1 MTQHTGNGSSEVA
14 AAFESLSERLI
25 GEHWSFY
32 PTTGSRIGRH
42 EYDGQLPDLSPAQ
55 VSRRQQEI
63 RRGMAELQALDTT
76 TLGADEQLSRQ
87 MLELFLQREL
97 FTFEEMRPLE
107 NNPMRQAGFLNMGG
121 YVRRDYAPLEDRLR
135 SATAALRQVPGFLQ
149 TLDAALRD
157 DLSRHIVDMSVESYG
172 GMAHFYRT
180 DLAAF
185 ANAVGDRQIADDF
198 TEAIGTA
205 ASAIDGFVEGLQARA
220 KAGDNAFAIGSG
232 LYSRMLATGEGLDLP
247 LERIAAVGQA
257 NLEENLARLQE
268 VAASIAPGK
277 PVQAIVESIS
287 RNHPDAARL
296 IPDTREMLEDIRQS
310 LLDYGIISLPS
321 EDRCQVVETPAYMR
335 YAFAAM
341 DSAGAL
347 ETRATESF
355 YYVTPVE
362 EHWTAKQ
369 AEEWLSKFD
378 YNTLRIISIHE
389 VYPGHFVHH
398 LHNRYGRAL
407 PLINRAATSY
417 AFTEG
422 WAHYTEQMMLETEYG
437 TNRPELL
444 LTQLLEALVR
454 NCRYVCSVAMHTGD
468 MTVDQATRFF
478 MENSFM
484 AEYPSRREAMRGTFD
499 PGYLNYTLGKL
510 MILKLREDFRREQNG
525 GYSLKTFHDRLLSHG
540 APPLPLLRP
549 VMLEQDGTPL

>member
-1 MTQHTGNGSSEVA
+1 
-14 AAFESLSERLI
+14 
-25 GEHWSFY
+25 
-32 PTTGSRIGRH
+32 
-42 EYDGQLPDLSPAQ
+42 
-55 VSRRQQEI
+55 
-63 RRGMAELQALDTT
+63 
-76 TLGADEQLSRQ
+76 
-87 MLELFLQREL
+87 
-97 FTFEEMRPLE
+97 
-107 NNPMRQAGFLNMGG
+107 MRQAGFLNMGG

-135 SATAALRQVPGFLQ
+135 SATAALREVPDFLQ

-185 ANAVGDRQIADDF
+185 ASAVGDHEIASQF
-198 TEAIGTA
+198 TA
-205 ASAIDGFVEGLQARA
+205 AVNGAAATLDGFVERLTVRARA
-220 KAGDNAFAIGSG
+220 EENAFAIGSR
-232 LYSRMLATGEGLDLP
+232 LYSRMLSTGEGLELP
-247 LERIAAVGQA
+247 LDRVAAVGQA

-268 VAASIAPGK
+268 AAASIAPGK
-277 PVQAIVESIS
+277 PVRAIVEEIS
-287 RNHPDAARL
+287 RNHPDAAGL

-310 LLDYGIISLPS
+310 LLDYDVISLPS
-321 EDRCQVVETPAYMR
+321 EDRCQVAETPAYMR

-347 ETRATESF
+347 ETQATESF
-355 YYVTPVE
+355 YYVTPIE
-362 EHWTAKQ
+362 EHWTDEQ
-369 AEEWLSKFD
+369 AEQWLSKFD

-398 LHNRYGRAL
+398 LHNRYGRSL

-437 TNRPELL
+437 AGRPELL

-454 NCRYVCSVAMHTGD
+454 NCRYVCSVAMHTGE
-468 MTVDQATRFF
+468 MTVDEATRFF
-478 MENSFM
+478 MDNSFM
-484 AEYPSRREAMRGTFD
+484 AEHPSRREALRGTFD

-510 MILKLREDFRREQNG
+510 MILKLREDYRREQNG
-525 GYSLKTFHDRLLSHG
+525 GYSLKKFHDHLLSYG
-540 APPLPLLRP
+540 APPLPLLRA
-549 VMLEQDGTPL
+549 VMLEQNGAPL